1 MKYDIVII
9 GAGPVG
15 LAFARS
21 LADAPLKIAMIE
33 KQTLATLENPEYDG
47 RDIALTHLSLKIMK
61 NLGIWQHIDADEV
74 SAIERAKV
82 LDGTSNY
89 SLDFD
94 SKEENFDALG
104 YIIANNVI
112 RRACYAQVKGQENL
126 TLLTEITVTQSFS
139 DANAAHVI
147 LSTGERL
154 DCDLL
159 VAADTRFSQSR
170 RQMGIAAD
178 SRDFARTAIVC
189 QMTHELANDY
199 TAFEC
204 FHYKRTLA
212 VLPLGTNK
220 SSIVITTPSNTV
232 QDILNLS
239 EEAFNQDIQRRFES
253 RLGKMQ
259 RITPCYSYPLVG
271 VHAKQFVTTRFALL
285 GDSAVG
291 MHPVTA
297 HGFNLGLSGQDILS
311 TEIKTAIE
319 QQRDIGKARVLFAYQ
334 SQHMRVTKPMYLGT
348 NTIVGLFTN
357 DTLPMKALRK
367 TVLHLSNHF
376 EPIKWLIK
384 KKLTD
389 SDQQKIKA
397 LSF

>member
-21 LADAPLKIAMIE
+21 LADTDLNIALIE
-33 KQTLATLENPEYDG
+33 KQSLADLENPEYDG

-61 NLGIWQHIDADEV
+61 NLGIWQQIDASDI

-94 SKEENFDALG
+94 SREESFDALG
-104 YIIANNVI
+104 YIIANNII
-112 RRACYAQVKGQENL
+112 RRACYAVMKNQTNV
-126 TLLTEITVTQSFS
+126 TLLTDTTVTQSAS
-139 DANAAHVI
+139 DKQAAHVV
-147 LSTGERL
+147 LSNGDTL

-159 VAADTRFSQSR
+159 VAADTRFSDSR
-170 RQMGIAAD
+170 RQMGIASD
-178 SRDFARTAIVC
+178 YHDFARTAIVC
-189 QMTHELANDY
+189 QMEHELPNDN

-212 VLPLGTNK
+212 VLPLGTHK

-232 QDILNLS
+232 DGIVNAS
-239 EEAFNQDIQRRFES
+239 EDDFNRDIQRRFEN
-253 RLGKMQ
+253 RLGNMR

-271 VHAKQFVTTRFALL
+271 VHAKQFIATRFALL
-285 GDSAVG
+285 GDAAVG

-297 HGFNLGLSGQDILS
+297 HGFNLGLSGQTIL
-311 TEIKTAIE
+311 TDEIKSALE
-319 QQRDIGKARVLFAYQ
+319 QQRDIGKARVLYAYQ
-334 SQHMRVTKPMYLGT
+334 RQHMRVTKPLYLGT

-357 DTLPMKALRK
+357 DSLPMKALRK

-376 EPIKWLIK
+376 APIKWLIK

-389 SDQQKIKA
+389 SDQQTIKT